1 MSYLSELRDHPQN
14 RKRAAPPS
22 VESVETPAK
31 GHFDTLDTPPPG
43 PFSISRPFADPRHAA
58 SARMQA
64 PATEVARPL
73 RLWVIRHDDGRLVS
87 HSFTPPAS
95 ERQVRAWY
103 PDSLTIEPEEAPH
116 D

>member
-1 MSYLSELRDHPQN
+1 
-14 RKRAAPPS
+14 
-22 VESVETPAK
+22 
-31 GHFDTLDTPPPG
+31 
-43 PFSISRPFADPRHAA
+43 
-58 SARMQA
+58 MQA